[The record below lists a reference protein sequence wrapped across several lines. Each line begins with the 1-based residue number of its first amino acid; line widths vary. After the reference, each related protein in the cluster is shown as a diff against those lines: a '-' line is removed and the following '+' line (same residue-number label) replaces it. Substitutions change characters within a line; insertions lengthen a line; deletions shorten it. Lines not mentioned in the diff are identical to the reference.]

1 MGKASSHFCAGF
13 VNHKTVDGLNAFL
26 SISDANSEIWAS
38 EGKYKIKKNNPKSL
52 DNLTIIWIEIV
63 L

>member
-1 MGKASSHFCAGF
+1 M
-13 VNHKTVDGLNAFL
+13 
-26 SISDANSEIWAS
+26 SDANSEIWAS
-38 EGKYKIKKNNPKSL
+38 EGKYKIKKNKPKSL